1 MGRDGTWWVW
11 FDTRLRKFV
20 WVSSTCCRDVFLRE
34 RALNASCSRNLLQ
47 PEWILVLA
55 PLNLPSL
62 TPSPSHHPP
71 PPHTHKKRL
80 LIKRNVVQLQDISK
94 LYEYMRRDFLV
105 NIPWKCSAATEEL
118 NGRSDRCDS
127 QLPYFHLKRT
137 TKHDERPYNIKEKE
151 RFKLRGYSNS
161 ENNAV
166 MHRSTR

>member
-20 WVSSTCCRDVFLRE
+20 WVSSTCCRNVFLRE

-47 PEWILVLA
+47 PEWMLVLVS
-55 PLNLPSL
+55 LNHPSL
-62 TPSPSHHPP
+62 TPPPSPP
-71 PPHTHKKRL
+71 PPPQKKRL
-80 LIKRNVVQLQDISK
+80 LVTRNNVVQLQDIGK

-105 NIPWKCSAATEEL
+105 NIPWKCPAATEEL
-118 NGRSDRCDS
+118 NGRYDRCDS
-127 QLPYFHLKRT
+127 QLPYFLLKRT

-151 RFKLRGYSNS
+151 RFKLRVYSNS